1 MSEKKEC
8 KNCNSKLNGLY
19 CNECGQKNIELLTIK
34 EIIYDFFDT
43 FFSLDFRIFSTL
55 KYLVFKPGFL
65 AKEYW
70 AGRRERYLP
79 PLRLYLIISFFT
91 FVILPFITPLTLGK
105 GFLCVTSE
113 EQKQN
118 APEGYA
124 LMEFYGFDNAINLYQ
139 AQYEKGELSK
149 EDFEGMSIYIT
160 MIRDGM
166 NIAFERRITI
176 DNMLTQYI
184 PMAMFLMMPLLAVL
198 MHLILYRNKELF
210 YIHHLIASVHLHSF
224 MFLNLFILLLIMPI
238 IPESIGNAIGPLIII
253 LPPIIYFIFS
263 FKNTYNDNW
272 FKSIIKSLISG
283 PLYLIMVLGLAYLIF
298 NFGMMFLGV
307 YGA

>member
-8 KNCNSKLNGLY
+8 ENCHSKLNGLY
-19 CNECGQKNIELLTIK
+19 CSQCGQKNIEPLKIK
-34 EIIYDFFDT
+34 EIIIDFFDT

-55 KYLVFKPGFL
+55 KFLVFKPGFL

-70 AGRRERYLP
+70 AGRREKYLP

-124 LMEFYGFDNAINLYQ
+124 LLEFYGFDSSINFYKDKF
-139 AQYEKGELSK
+139 EKGEVSEEYFEDISK
-149 EDFEGMSIYIT
+149 YTNMLREGM
-160 MIRDGM
+160 D
-166 NIAFERRITI
+166 IAFERRITV

-184 PMAMFLMMPLLAVL
+184 PMAMFLMMPFLAVL
-198 MHLILYRNKELF
+198 MHLILYRNKDLF

-224 MFLNLFILLLIMPI
+224 MFLNLFILLLIVPI
-238 IPESIGNAIGPLIII
+238 IPDSIGIWVIII
-253 LPPIIYFIFS
+253 PPIIYFILS

-283 PLYLIMVLGLAYLIF
+283 PLYLVMVLGLAYLIF
-298 NFGMMFLGV
+298 SFGMMYLGYSV
-307 YGA
+307 V